1 MKWIKRI
8 LLGILSLYLFA
19 LMLDVFISKSLL
31 KSSLYND
38 ELKTWSVIN
47 NDILDKDILVF
58 GSSRAMAHVNPVI
71 FKSITNKSTY
81 NLGYNAQNLPLIKYR
96 IDVSESKTNA
106 KNFILVLDDFT
117 FRDNTIF
124 KIDQLSPILL
134 YNIKLYNIQ
143 KGIDYYKIYDVYIP
157 LIRYFKNYNENNWF
171 KELYKVFAYSK
182 TKTFKVNGYRK
193 LDLKWKEEKY
203 TSQNSIIDFDEN
215 IFNLLKQII
224 DDCKKKNI
232 NLILVTSP
240 TYIDFIHHQKNHDF
254 IIDKVKKISNEN
266 NILFIDYSRMPE
278 IMDKQYFADKLHLN
292 SKGADIF
299 TKKLAEDIKPY
310 LK

>member
-124 KIDQLSPILL
+124 KIDQ
-134 YNIKLYNIQ
+134 
-143 KGIDYYKIYDVYIP
+143 
-157 LIRYFKNYNENNWF
+157 
-171 KELYKVFAYSK
+171 
-182 TKTFKVNGYRK
+182 
-193 LDLKWKEEKY
+193 
-203 TSQNSIIDFDEN
+203 
-215 IFNLLKQII
+215 
-224 DDCKKKNI
+224 
-232 NLILVTSP
+232 
-240 TYIDFIHHQKNHDF
+240 
-254 IIDKVKKISNEN
+254 
-266 NILFIDYSRMPE
+266 
-278 IMDKQYFADKLHLN
+278 
-292 SKGADIF
+292 
-299 TKKLAEDIKPY
+299 
-310 LK
+310 